1 MDKFLLFC
9 TWFALSLAQNRKTTT
24 MEKQVKKLAR
34 VLKIEYGVFILLPVL
49 LSIFYELDWLPAG
62 YYADDGR
69 MQYILGTTGI
79 LLALA
84 LVPLSL
90 KLFNFGPV
98 KRIKEMPLERAI
110 RRYKACCSLRTGMLE
125 AVVLTNIAFYYLTLQ
140 NTGLLCAF
148 IGIVASFFCIPG
160 ENRIRQELDF
170 D

>member
-1 MDKFLLFC
+1 
-9 TWFALSLAQNRKTTT
+9 

-34 VLKIEYGVFILLPVL
+34 VLKTEYGMFILLPVL

-62 YYADDGR
+62 YYAHDAR

-84 LVPLSL
+84 FVPLSL
-90 KLFNFGPV
+90 KLFNFAPV
-98 KRIKEMPLERAI
+98 KRIKEMPLEQAV
-110 RRYKACCSLRTGMLE
+110 RRYKTCCSLRIGMLG
-125 AVVLTNIAFYYLTLQ
+125 AVVLSNVVFYYLTLQ

-148 IGIVASFFCIPG
+148 IGLVASFFCIPG